1 MVTWTNLDKLA
12 SYQELANAE
21 IVNLAEVM
29 TGENGAERVRKY
41 NVPMGAGLV
50 YNFASKKVDDATLE
64 ILAKLADEAEL
75 VDKFAVLYNGA
86 VVNTGEKRLVLHH
99 MTRGQ
104 LGDAVVADGV
114 DKRTF
119 YTDQQKAAAARGR
132 IDKFN
137 RKYGYNQEAK

>member
-64 ILAKLADEAEL
+64 ILAKLTEEAEL
-75 VDKFAVLYNGA
+75 VDKFEVL
-86 VVNTGEKRLVLHH
+86 
-99 MTRGQ
+99 
-104 LGDAVVADGV
+104 
-114 DKRTF
+114 
-119 YTDQQKAAAARGR
+119 
-132 IDKFN
+132 
-137 RKYGYNQEAK
+137 